1 MRSLRLFQHVSAA
14 SRQASLRID
23 TAERFEPFAREWND
37 RVEGHEKAGS
47 MRFLEQLG
55 LMGDK
60 IDRHV
65 HKIAGYHHRDILIAS
80 RFKRGD
86 EPEEELR
93 ACRTCRGARRRPG

>member
-1 MRSLRLFQHVSAA
+1 MK
-14 SRQASLRID
+14 
-23 TAERFEPFAREWND
+23 
-37 RVEGHEKAGS
+37 KAGL

-65 HKIAGYHHRDILIAS
+65 HKIAGHHRDILIAS

-86 EPEEELR
+86 EPRKSSALVVLVGR
-93 ACRTCRGARRRPG
+93 KAQTGIA